1 MLYPHNSSLKPTLIK
16 TALSFIRTS
25 CLLSTLVDWTN
36 DLIIKQ
42 TKKLC
47 MCNNHKKPANFNTCV
62 YTFMVPQSLEE
73 SLNCHKIMFVY
84 CQTTTSKGNTKKKSF
99 KCTNPM
105 NTRLRNDGE
114 REKKWKQ
121 ANERKKCTEL
131 LNYHRQCQTIW
142 KERKKIE
149 YKKHTLPIITCRQIW
164 ELARP
169 TGAYKTDD
177 DDDDIIEAKDCL
189 VVCLANRPTGR
200 W

>member
-1 MLYPHNSSLKPTLIK
+1 MRVYIYGATKSWRKLKLPQNHVHI
-16 TALSFIRTS
+16 LS
-25 CLLSTLVDWTN
+25 N
-36 DLIIKQ
+36 DHQ
-42 TKKLC
+42 QRQ
-47 MCNNHKKPANFNTCV
+47 
-62 YTFMVPQSLEE
+62 Y
-73 SLNCHKIMFVY
+73 
-84 CQTTTSKGNTKKKSF
+84 KKSHSNVQIQW
-99 KCTNPM
+99 THVWG
-105 NTRLRNDGE
+105 TTE

-177 DDDDIIEAKDCL
+177 DDDDIIKAKDCL